1 MSTADRAVALVSWW
15 VATYSRHLP
24 AEVAERRQG
33 ELASDLWEQR
43 ALGRAVGA
51 PASAVALSVLRRMTA
66 GMPADLRWRQR
77 QLAATRGRPLG
88 AKGRP
93 VLRTLARNWWLVLA
107 GLVGIVEVAFGVAIP
122 IEEGASFD
130 TVGGGALVATA
141 GLLLLG
147 GIAVRR
153 RRSRV
158 AGDIMIAVGAL
169 PMIPWLWIIPLPLAG
184 LTVIVASAFDS
195 AEARSLGERG
205 TPLPAAE
212 RLVLGGVVIVAAGLV
227 AAVVIGMPIPG
238 TLIAAPVL
246 LGLVIYLGLR
256 QQRRPA

>member
-1 MSTADRAVALVSWW
+1 MSTTDRTVALVSWW
-15 VATYSRHLP
+15 VATYSRRLP

-43 ALGRAVGA
+43 AVGRAVGA
-51 PASAVALSVLRRMTA
+51 PAPAVALSILRRMAA

-77 QLAATRGRPLG
+77 QLAATRGRPLR
-88 AKGRP
+88 AKGQP
-93 VLRTLARNWWLVLA
+93 VLRTLARTWWLLLA
-107 GLVGIVEVAFGVAIP
+107 GLVGILEVAFGVAIP
-122 IEEGASFD
+122 MEEGANFD

-169 PMIPWLWIIPLPLAG
+169 PTVPFFWMILPPLAG
-184 LTVIVASAFDS
+184 LTVIVASAFDA
-195 AEARSLGERG
+195 AEARSLGQRG
-205 TPLPAAE
+205 TPLPAGE
-212 RLVLGGVVIVAAGLV
+212 RLVLAGVVIVAAALV

-238 TLIAAPVL
+238 TLIVAPVL
-246 LGLVIYLGLR
+246 LALVIYLGLR
-256 QQRRPA
+256 QRRRPA

>member
-1 MSTADRAVALVSWW
+1 MSTTDRTVALVSWW

-24 AEVAERRQG
+24 AEVAQRRQG

-88 AKGRP
+88 ARGQP
-93 VLRTLARNWWLVLA
+93 VLRTLARTWWLMLA
-107 GLVGIVEVAFGVAIP
+107 GLVGILEVAFGVAIP
-122 IEEGASFD
+122 IEEGANFD

-141 GLLLLG
+141 GLLVLG
-147 GIAVRR
+147 GIALR

-169 PMIPWLWIIPLPLAG
+169 PTVPFFWMILPPLAG
-184 LTVIVASAFDS
+184 LTVIVAAAFDA
-195 AEARSLGERG
+195 AEARSLGQRG
-205 TPLPAAE
+205 TPLPAGE
-212 RLVLGGVVIVAAGLV
+212 RLVLAGVVTVAAALV
-227 AAVVIGMPIPG
+227 AAVVIGSPLPG
-238 TLIAAPVL
+238 TLIVAPVL
-246 LGLVIYLGLR
+246 LALVIYLGLR
-256 QQRRPA
+256 QRRRPA